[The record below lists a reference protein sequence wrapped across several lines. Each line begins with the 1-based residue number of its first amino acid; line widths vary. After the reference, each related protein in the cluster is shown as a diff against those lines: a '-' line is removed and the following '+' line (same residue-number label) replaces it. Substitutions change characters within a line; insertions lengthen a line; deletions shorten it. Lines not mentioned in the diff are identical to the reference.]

1 MIPQPPSGQDPVDPK
16 GAFSPPPAP
25 REGPAPANA
34 PGVLPGGPRPYQ
46 QQAGFGLPMPPMPP
60 MPPAGMPPMMMPP
73 SPFMPAFGPP
83 LPPPRRGRGFLRALL
98 ILALVASVVFNL
110 VLLAGHAIG
119 GRSALQTSLVDGD
132 VHETIAVIPVSGM
145 ILETTAERFNRH
157 LTAAEHDPNVKA
169 IVVSVDTPGGMVT
182 PSDEIYHRI
191 DQFKVAHPSV
201 PLVVSM
207 GFLATSGGYYVSS
220 RADWIVAQPTTWTGN
235 IGVLAPRYNASE
247 LAQKWGVR
255 ETTVTAPKVGFKNSG
270 SMFSPVSEADTQY
283 WQGLVDGAYHRF
295 LKVVKDGRG
304 SRLTKPIEEIA
315 DGKVYLAA
323 DALKVGLV
331 DQIGFPDDAYSYAAK
346 QAGLLRPMVVKYRDP
361 PSLMEIF
368 GSESKVNG
376 GATSATVNGVN
387 VNVDAAG
394 LLDAFA
400 TPRVLYMWRGQ

>member
-1 MIPQPPSGQDPVDPK
+1 M
-16 GAFSPPPAP
+16 PPP
-25 REGPAPANA
+25 
-34 PGVLPGGPRPYQ
+34 
-46 QQAGFGLPMPPMPP
+46 
-60 MPPAGMPPMMMPP
+60 
-73 SPFMPAFGPP
+73 PFMPPFGPP
-83 LPPPRRGRGFLRALL
+83 PPPPRRGGRSFWRAVLVF
-98 ILALVASVVFNL
+98 ALVASVAFNL
-110 VLLAGHAIG
+110 LLLAGHALG
-119 GRSALQTSLVDGD
+119 GRSTLQTSLVEGD
-132 VHETIAVIPVSGM
+132 ARETIAVIPIGGV
-145 ILETTAERFNRH
+145 ILEATAEKFNRH

-201 PLVVSM
+201 PVVVSM

-247 LAQKWGVR
+247 LAQKWGIR

-270 SMFSPVSEADTQY
+270 SMFAPMNEADKEY
-283 WQGLVDGAYHRF
+283 WQGLVDGAYQRF

-323 DALKVGLV
+323 DALKAGLV
-331 DQIGFPDDAYSYAAK
+331 DQIGFPDDAYNYAAK
-346 QAGLLRPMVVKYRDP
+346 QAGLTRPMVVKYRDP
-361 PSLMEIF
+361 PSLMEMF

-376 GATSATVNGVN
+376 GTAGLTVNGVN
-387 VNVDAAG
+387 VNIDAAG
-394 LLDAFA
+394 IVDAFT
-400 TPRVLYMWRGQ
+400 TPRVLYLWRGQ